1 MIFPSWT
8 ARCND
13 LEFRNW
19 ADLVRENCPAH
30 ITQEIYWLDFNGM
43 CEFEVLYSRWS
54 DLLVMKKP
62 NHDPNGLDEASLAQL
77 SS

>member
-19 ADLVRENCPAH
+19 AEDLVRENCPAH
-30 ITQEIYWLDFNGM
+30 ITPEIY
-43 CEFEVLYSRWS
+43 C
-54 DLLVMKKP
+54 
-62 NHDPNGLDEASLAQL
+62 GLILMECVNSKFCIADGLIYL
-77 SS
+77 